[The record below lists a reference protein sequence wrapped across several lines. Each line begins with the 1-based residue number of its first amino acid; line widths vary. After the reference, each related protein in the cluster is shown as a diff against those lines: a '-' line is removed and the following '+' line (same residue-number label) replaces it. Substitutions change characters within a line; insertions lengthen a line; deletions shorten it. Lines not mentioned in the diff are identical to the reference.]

1 MMNTFILIKNK
12 DGKKELITPELDGIC
27 LPGIT
32 RQSVIDL
39 VNDWGEIKVT
49 ERLIHI
55 DELVELHKEG
65 NVLEF
70 FCTGTAANILPI
82 KSINYGDQVLKFY
95 DDNEAVREFPM
106 KLSNEIN
113 DIQYGVKEHRFQRRI
128 I

>member
-12 DGKKELITPELDGIC
+12 DGNTELITPELDGIC

-49 ERLIHI
+49 ERQIHI
-55 DELVELHKEG
+55 DEIVGLHKEG
-65 NVLEF
+65 KVLEF
-70 FCTGTAANILPI
+70 FCSGTAANILPI
-82 KSINYGDQVLKFY
+82 KSINYKDQVLKFY
-95 DDNEAVREFPM
+95 EDNEAVREFPM
-106 KLSNEIN
+106 KLSNEII